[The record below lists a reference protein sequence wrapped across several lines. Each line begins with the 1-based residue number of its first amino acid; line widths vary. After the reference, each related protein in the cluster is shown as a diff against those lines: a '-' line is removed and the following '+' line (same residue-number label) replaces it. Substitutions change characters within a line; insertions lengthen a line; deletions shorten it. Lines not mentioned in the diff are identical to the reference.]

1 MNLKDDE
8 RQTLVNLYLSKS
20 DEAMED
26 CFNGLVCW

>member
-1 MNLKDDE
+1 MILKDDE

-26 CFNGLVCW
+26 TRRL